1 MILGEPINALRMNP
15 EQQQLLTLSMLP
27 ARLSAEQAAQLLGF
41 QAHEL
46 TILIAAGLLRPLGRP
61 AANAPKFFAIV
72 ELEEVRR
79 DTKWLSKATDAV
91 QHRWRKK
98 NHTQP
103 SAPGQVHRLNGG
115 GPRTRRHCP
124 YSEEGEWLCSLLGR

>member
-1 MILGEPINALRMNP
+1 MSPRVVILGEPINALRMNP

-61 AANAPKFFAIV
+61 AAKPTPPPHPQWASN
-72 ELEEVRR
+72 
-79 DTKWLSKATDAV
+79 
-91 QHRWRKK
+91 
-98 NHTQP
+98 
-103 SAPGQVHRLNGG
+103 
-115 GPRTRRHCP
+115 
-124 YSEEGEWLCSLLGR
+124 LCASSSVP